1 VARHHQGL
9 SLDGLVHIGGVLPG
23 DHPGPTE
30 ASISGK
36 VDYLRGLKE
45 NVIVGRLIPAGTG
58 MDYYRNVVLERE
70 EIPQVEEPA
79 LEDFLIDPAEELA
92 LAEADAEVDASDEE

>member
-1 VARHHQGL
+1 MWSFTHTVPNFSWRAAFIALPTSR
-9 SLDGLVHIGGVLPG
+9 VL
-23 DHPGPTE
+23 TE

-36 VDYLRGLKE
+36 VDNLRGLKE

-58 MDYYRNVVLERE
+58 MEYYRNVVLERE

-79 LEDFLIDPAEELA
+79 LEDFLTDPAEELA
-92 LAEADAEVDASDEE
+92 LAEADAEVDASEED